1 MEMKIKE
8 GMSMDDII
16 SSIIPK
22 LIKESKFR
30 LNEDKLRNKLKKLNK
45 CKEVLK
51 EAKFLEAHMYR
62 DYSGGTDKLLISFS
76 LKRNEYSTI
85 IYRSVIYYNI
95 NRHLP
100 IKYIKELIQSIEDD
114 DKIIKQ
120 EWLGTAPYSLDKNQK
135 KKVDKLRDILTEILS
150 CGIRVPEYVNL
161 SILDKNGIKITRGD
175 HDSFGWLTAV
185 LHLEKGKILLG

>member
-1 MEMKIKE
+1 MEIKVKE
-8 GMSMDDII
+8 GMTIDDII

-30 LNEDKLRNKLKKLNK
+30 LNEDKLRNKLKKLKK
-45 CKEVLK
+45 CEEVLK
-51 EAKFLEAHMYR
+51 ETKFLEAHMYR

-76 LKRNEYSTI
+76 FKRNEYST

-135 KKVDKLRDILTEILS
+135 KKVDKLCDILTEILS

-185 LHLEKGKILLG
+185 LHLEKGKLILG

>member
-1 MEMKIKE
+1 MEIKVKE
-8 GMSMDDII
+8 GMAIDDII

-30 LNEDKLRNKLKKLNK
+30 LNKDKLRNKLKKLNK
-45 CKEVLK
+45 CEEVLK
-51 EAKFLEAHMYR
+51 ETKFLEAHMYR

-76 LKRNEYSTI
+76 FKRNEYST

-120 EWLGTAPYSLDKNQK
+120 EWLGTVPYSLDKNQK
-135 KKVDKLRDILTEILS
+135 KKVDKLCGILTEILS
-150 CGIRVPEYVNL
+150 SGIRVPEYTNL

-185 LHLEKGKILLG
+185 LHLEKGKLVLG